1 MKKSYVLVL
10 LVLVLLLAA
19 CSQENPWPG
28 ISKTDDGEIFVAY
41 ERFIAK
47 LDAEGKR
54 IWTFP
59 EKDDR
64 DALFYAPPVVDNGTV
79 YAGDYKGNVYAID
92 RETGKEIWS
101 YKVEGTK
108 LFGIANFGGST
119 DRVIAPIAIAENVLF
134 VPDEIGVFALN
145 KETGKLLNWKL
156 DSDRAVWSQPIY
168 LAANDN
174 HPAILFVAS
183 LDHYL
188 YALDVSEIDLEDT
201 VDKINDANDAKVLW
215 KTDLKGAAA
224 GQPTYDVERG
234 ILFAGTFGSKMLAVR
249 AEDGEILG
257 EYETRGWVWEGP
269 AMYDNTLYFGDVKG
283 YLYAVTF
290 EDDQFQQVWSQQVAK
305 GKLRAKPLVT
315 EELVIVAS
323 DDQTIY
329 AVLRED
335 GKDEWAREME
345 SKTLSELIPLEGEE
359 DMLLVTG
366 TENKDELVV
375 ALRLDNG
382 NERWSYKHED

>member
-1 MKKSYVLVL
+1 MKKLYLLVL
-10 LVLVLLLAA
+10 LLLVLLLAA

-47 LDAEGKR
+47 LDANGKR
-54 IWTFP
+54 VWTFP

-64 DALFYAPPVVDNGTV
+64 EAMFYAPPVVDNGTV
-79 YAGDYKGNVYAID
+79 YVGDYKGSVYAVN

-101 YKVEGTK
+101 RKVEGTK

-119 DRVIAPIAIAENVLF
+119 DRVIAPIAIAENILF
-134 VPDEIGVFALN
+134 VPDEIGVFALH

-168 LAANDN
+168 VAATDDQ
-174 HPAILFVAS
+174 PATLFVAS
-183 LDHYL
+183 LDHHL

-201 VDKINDANDAKVLW
+201 VDKIDDADDAEILW

-224 GQPTYDVERG
+224 GQPTYDAERG
-234 ILFAGTFGSKMLAVR
+234 ILFVGTFGSKMLAVS
-249 AEDGEILG
+249 AENGDILD
-257 EYETRGWVWEGP
+257 EYKTKGWVWEGP
-269 AMYDNTLYFGDVKG
+269 ALYDNILYFGDVKG

-290 EDDQFQQVWSQQVAK
+290 EDGQFEQVWSEQVAK

-315 EELVIVAS
+315 EDLVVVGS
-323 DDQTIY
+323 DDRTIY
-329 AVLRED
+329 AVRRED

-345 SKTLSELIPLEGEE
+345 DKTLSDLITLEGEE
-359 DMLLVTG
+359 EMLLVTG